1 MLFFFFFFFFII
13 GNGENLRRIYELVW
27 QAAGEGEE
35 REREGR
41 EREREKC
48 VCERN
53 GRGRTS
59 KSTSKNA
66 RSLLSNASF
75 SLRPSLKYSSFFSPS
90 FFSLRTSTCLSLSH
104 ALFYSIFS
112 PPPPPT
118 HTPTRAHTHS
128 LLSLIHSLLF
138 FSSSMKLFRATFS
151 KTGFTASFIMLT
163 WSLSITLPLALLW
176 TRDLKW
182 ETRKR
187 YIERGR
193 EKERKKERE
202 SERERERERE
212 SVCVCVCMYACECAK
227 ACFSHFV
234 YFFSASYLHTCSTTL
249 LLVLL
254 HFAGN
259 SCLMQRGR
267 SNSLIAELCAN
278 EFQYYHPQLKWW
290 ERTKNGSG
298 LKIIHN

>member
-1 MLFFFFFFFFII
+1 MLFFFFFFFFFI

-112 PPPPPT
+112 PPLLPPRT
-118 HTPTRAHTHS
+118 HPHVH
-128 LLSLIHSLLF
+128 IHILF
-138 FSSSMKLFRATFS
+138 FHLFTLFS
-151 KTGFTASFIMLT
+151 FFRLAWNCSGR
-163 WSLSITLPLALLW
+163 LSRRPV
-176 TRDLKW
+176 
-182 ETRKR
+182 
-187 YIERGR
+187 
-193 EKERKKERE
+193 
-202 SERERERERE
+202 SQHH
-212 SVCVCVCMYACECAK
+212 S
-227 ACFSHFV
+227 
-234 YFFSASYLHTCSTTL
+234 
-249 LLVLL
+249 
-254 HFAGN
+254 
-259 SCLMQRGR
+259 
-267 SNSLIAELCAN
+267 
-278 EFQYYHPQLKWW
+278 
-290 ERTKNGSG
+290 
-298 LKIIHN
+298 